1 MRILFAAA
9 WLTLLAACATAV
21 GTAYAPADSKGYG
34 YTDVR
39 VESDRYRITFAGDG
53 ATPPDAVEDMALL
66 RAADLALANGYDWFR
81 VTGRSMDAQEKGG
94 VGLGMGLGTG
104 SYGRRSSVGVGVG
117 GDLGTI
123 GAKKF
128 YTTRIEVLMGKG
140 EKPEGD
146 GVFDARSVSES
157 VRARIGA

>member
-1 MRILFAAA
+1 MRLALTAAVMILIAG
-9 WLTLLAACATAV
+9 CATAV

-34 YTDVR
+34 YSDVK

-53 ATPPDAVEDMALL
+53 ATSPDTVEDMALL
-66 RAADLALANGYDWFR
+66 RAADIALANGYDWFR
-81 VTGRSMDAQEKGG
+81 VIGRSMDAQEKGG

-104 SYGRRSSVGVGVG
+104 SYGRSSSVGVGVG

-140 EKPEGD
+140 EKPEGE

-157 VRARIGA
+157 IRARIGA